1 MKQVKKLYLS
11 VLLSFVACDLK
22 VGGYRCIEMC
32 VRVIKVNVISW
43 LEQRI
48 VLNISVKTT
57 FAQKPL
63 DQLKA
68 TFMCS
73 FLKNTNKTKFM

>member
-1 MKQVKKLYLS
+1 MKQVKTMYLS
-11 VLLSFVACDLK
+11 VSFVACDLK
-22 VGGYRCIEMC
+22 VGGYRRIEMY
-32 VRVIKVNVISW
+32 VRVIKVNF
-43 LEQRI
+43 LA
-48 VLNISVKTT
+48 LGKGFFLKDISVKTT
-57 FAQKPL
+57 FSQKPL